1 MIELLKNQLLKMSYD
16 GSWVLGAIGVGISL
30 VFPDWITS
38 KKLGIEHAVVIGILL
53 AVFLIEWAVG
63 SSLVKLSTSKK
74 KNSTTLIDSAIR
86 YFIILVICMI
96 AYGFDY
102 LLGTGS
108 IIFCLPSLLFTIISI
123 V

>member
-16 GSWVLGAIGVGISL
+16 GSWVFGAVGGGISL
-30 VFPDWITS
+30 VFPDWVAA
-38 KKLGIEHAVVIGILL
+38 KKVGIEDAVVIGILL
-53 AVFLIEWAVG
+53 AVFLVEWALV
-63 SSLVKLSTSKK
+63 SSLVKLSKIKK

-108 IIFCLPSLLFTIISI
+108 I
-123 V
+123 

>member
-16 GSWVLGAIGVGISL
+16 GSWVLGAIGGGISL

>member
-16 GSWVLGAIGVGISL
+16 GSWVFGAIGGGISL

-108 IIFCLPSLLFTIISI
+108 ISFCLPSLLFTIISI